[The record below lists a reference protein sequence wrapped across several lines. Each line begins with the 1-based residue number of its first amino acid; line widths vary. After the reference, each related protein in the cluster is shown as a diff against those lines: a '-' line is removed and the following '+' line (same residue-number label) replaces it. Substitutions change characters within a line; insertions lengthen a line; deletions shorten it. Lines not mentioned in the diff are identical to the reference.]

1 MVILGLGSNVGDRL
15 HYLREAL
22 NHIHAIPNLTVAQVS
37 PVYISDALLP
47 ENAPATWDAPYL
59 NLAIRCETTLKP
71 HDLLHHTKNIEA
83 VIGRVSGQDWGP
95 RPIDI
100 DILAWDN
107 LIQYDEKLHIPH
119 EHLHTRPFA
128 LWPLADVAPEWIYPL
143 ENQLH
148 GKTAAEIVLQWGS
161 RFNGEAPLHTRQIL
175 QRIDTAELMGIIN
188 VTPDSFSDGGTV
200 IDVASAIQHGAS
212 LVNAGANL
220 LDIGAEATGPHAKP
234 LDAKTEWQRLE
245 PILIGIL
252 AEKNQM
258 LIPPKISVDTRHAA
272 TAKQALDLGV
282 DWINDVS
289 GLSDPQMREIIK
301 SSARDVVIMHQLGIP
316 ENNNI
321 HLPVNQDPVPCVYDW
336 AEAQLEFLQQQGI
349 NSERVIVDIGIGF
362 GKTAEQSMRLLQ
374 QVSQFKKL
382 GTRLLVGHSRKS
394 FLKLFT
400 DKSALQRDIETLPVS
415 LYLSRVGV
423 DYLRLHNIE
432 LTARAFRVEK
442 AFSPA

>member
-1 MVILGLGSNVGDRL
+1 
-15 HYLREAL
+15 
-22 NHIHAIPNLTVAQVS
+22 
-37 PVYISDALLP
+37 
-47 ENAPATWDAPYL
+47 
-59 NLAIRCETTLKP
+59 
-71 HDLLHHTKNIEA
+71 
-83 VIGRVSGQDWGP
+83 
-95 RPIDI
+95 
-100 DILAWDN
+100 
-107 LIQYDEKLHIPH
+107 
-119 EHLHTRPFA
+119 
-128 LWPLADVAPEWIYPL
+128 
-143 ENQLH
+143 
-148 GKTAAEIVLQWGS
+148 
-161 RFNGEAPLHTRQIL
+161 
-175 QRIDTAELMGIIN
+175 
-188 VTPDSFSDGGTV
+188 
-200 IDVASAIQHGAS
+200 
-212 LVNAGANL
+212 
-220 LDIGAEATGPHAKP
+220 
-234 LDAKTEWQRLE
+234 
-245 PILIGIL
+245 
-252 AEKNQM
+252 
-258 LIPPKISVDTRHAA
+258 
-272 TAKQALDLGV
+272 V